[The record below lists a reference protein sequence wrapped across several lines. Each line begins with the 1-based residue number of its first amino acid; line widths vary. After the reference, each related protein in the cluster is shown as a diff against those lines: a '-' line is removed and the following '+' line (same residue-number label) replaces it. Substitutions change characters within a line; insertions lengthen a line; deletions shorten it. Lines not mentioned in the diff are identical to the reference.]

1 MITPVKNL
9 RNNSVNER
17 DISQASKQEK
27 RQGNKRAN
35 KRDKR
40 TVGFFLSSLQ
50 DMGGAV
56 RVAVSLANRFC
67 NNYHVVIIERG
78 THASL
83 AFPLDE
89 RITVISLECTAQ
101 RFRQQA
107 VQVRRPLTHALK
119 ENNVDILLGICAEES
134 AMAIVPC
141 RAAKTKLVFCD
152 HGALINQLNDKTT
165 TLLRRVCALTCNK
178 TVVLTRQSAQD
189 YQRLFHISA
198 RKIEVIPNWVSNELL
213 LGAPLCAVQ
222 EKRILWAG
230 RLDHEKGIDH
240 LFEIARRVM
249 PTHPDWVWD
258 VWGAAV
264 LDETSNFDLQ
274 GKLEEAG
281 LAQQVCLRGR
291 YEHTQEVFPCYSI
304 ATLTSYREGLPVFL
318 LEAMAYGLPLLSFDV
333 DTGPRDLIMPG
344 VNGFLVQPFDY
355 DRYAACLGKLMSSEQ
370 LRKDFSA
377 SAKQEVQRFGEDA
390 IYPAWAALIRDLC
403 NAQQSEAEQLEAAQV
418 EKSEKQE
425 ERS

>member
-27 RQGNKRAN
+27 KRGNKCAN
-35 KRDKR
+35 KCDER

-67 NNYHVVIIERG
+67 NDYHVVIIERG

-107 VQVRRPLTHALK
+107 VQVRRPLTHALQ

-178 TVVLTRQSAQD
+178 TVVLTHQSAQD

-403 NAQQSEAEQLEAAQV
+403 DAQQPEAEQFEAAQA
-418 EKSEKQE
+418 EANEKQE

>member
-27 RQGNKRAN
+27 KRGNKCAN
-35 KRDKR
+35 KCDER

-67 NNYHVVIIERG
+67 NDYHVVIIERG

-107 VQVRRPLTHALK
+107 VQVRRPLTHALQ

-264 LDETSNFDLQ
+264 LDETSNFDLR

-291 YEHTQEVFPCYSI
+291 YEHTQEVFPRYSI

-333 DTGPRDLIMPG
+333 DTGPRDLITPG

-355 DRYAACLGKLMSSEQ
+355 DRYATCMEKLMSSEQ

-390 IYPAWAALIRDLC
+390 IYPAWSALIRDLC
-403 NAQQSEAEQLEAAQV
+403 NAQQPEAEQLEAAQA
-418 EKSEKQE
+418 EANEKQE

>member
-27 RQGNKRAN
+27 RRGNKRAN

-178 TVVLTRQSAQD
+178 TVVLTHQSAQD

-213 LGAPLCAVQ
+213 LGTPLCAVQ

-403 NAQQSEAEQLEAAQV
+403 DAQQPEAEQFEAAQA
-418 EKSEKQE
+418 EANEKQE

>member
-27 RQGNKRAN
+27 RRGNKRAN

-213 LGAPLCAVQ
+213 LGTPLCAVQ

-403 NAQQSEAEQLEAAQV
+403 DAQQPEAEQFEAAQA
-418 EKSEKQE
+418 EANEKQE

>member
-27 RQGNKRAN
+27 KRGNKCAN
-35 KRDKR
+35 KCDER

-67 NNYHVVIIERG
+67 NDYHVVIIECG

-107 VQVRRPLTHALK
+107 VQVRRPLTHALQ

-178 TVVLTRQSAQD
+178 TVVLTHQSAQD

-213 LGAPLCAVQ
+213 LGTPLCAVQ

-403 NAQQSEAEQLEAAQV
+403 NVQQSEAEQLEAAQA
-418 EKSEKQE
+418 EANEKQE